1 MLGIDA
7 KVTRVSI
14 DRKYLEQIMLQLNA
28 GVVRVGFPSG
38 GPIDPESEI
47 SVAEKAI
54 FNEYGSNNGRVPP
67 RPFMR
72 QTVGLTR
79 ETLKALKAGL
89 ISRIYKKTTDARGAM
104 EIIGEWYSGQIK
116 YTITT
121 AGAFIPNAQS
131 TADRKGSS
139 KPLIDTKQMMNSI
152 VYKVEGI

>member
-1 MLGIDA
+1 M
-7 KVTRVSI
+7 T
-14 DRKYLEQIMLQLNA
+14 QLNA

-38 GPIDPESEI
+38 GPRDPESEI

-72 QTVGLTR
+72 QTVGLTH

-89 ISRIYKKTTDARGAM
+89 ISRIYRKVTDARGAM
-104 EIIGEWYSGQIK
+104 GTIGEWYSDQIR

-121 AGAFIPNAQS
+121 AGTFVPNAIS
-131 TADRKGSS
+131 TIERKGST

-152 VYKVEGI
+152 TYKVEGV